1 MSKSEKYGLIGSVTT
16 TALLIL
22 LLFLI
27 VMPGLKT
34 PEDEGIMISFG
45 NANDGAGVTQTPA
58 ATAQP
63 EPPAP
68 KPVTPTTTPK
78 VTPPKENLMTQ
89 KDPSVVAI
97 EEQKKKE
104 KQEREAQERKKR
116 EEEQRIAEQ
125 KRKEQEAIDKANNSM
140 SGLFGNGGTTGSGNT
155 SGTSTQ
161 GNPAGSGTS
170 GGNSWSLSGRSL
182 RGTLVQPSYEKDV
195 EGKITVS
202 IRVNAS
208 GNVVSATIGTP
219 TTISDSVIR
228 NAALAAARSTKFSAG
243 NSEAAGSITY
253 NFRLR

>member
-104 KQEREAQERKKR
+104 RQEREAIERKKR
-116 EEEQRIAEQ
+116 EEEQRLAEQ
-125 KRKEQEAIDKANNSM
+125 KKKQDDIDNLVGGAIKSGGNSN
-140 SGLFGNGGTTGSGNT
+140 STGSGNT
-155 SGTSTQ
+155 SGNTTQ

-202 IRVNAS
+202 IRVDAS

>member
-1 MSKSEKYGLIGSVTT
+1 VSNSEKYGLIGSVIS

-34 PEDEGIMISFG
+34 PEEEGIMISFG

-58 ATAQP
+58 STPQP

-68 KPVTPTTTPK
+68 KPATPTTPK

-89 KDPSVVAI
+89 KDPSAVAI

-104 KQEREAQERKKR
+104 RQEREALERQRK
-116 EEEQRIAEQ
+116 EEEKRIAEQ
-125 KRKEQEAIDKANNSM
+125 KRKEQEAIDKANNQM
-140 SGLFGNGGTTGSGNT
+140 SGLFGNGGNTGSGNT
-155 SGTSTQ
+155 SGNTAQ

-182 RGTLVQPSYEKDV
+182 SGRLVAPSYDNDV
-195 EGKITVS
+195 EGVITVQ
-202 IRVNAS
+202 IRVDAS
-208 GNVVSATIGTP
+208 GNVISATIGTP
-219 TTISDSVIR
+219 TTISEASMR

-243 NSEAAGSITY
+243 NGTATGTITY

>member
-104 KQEREAQERKKR
+104 RQEREAIERKKR
-116 EEEQRIAEQ
+116 EEEQRLAEQ
-125 KRKEQEAIDKANNSM
+125 KKKQDDIDNLVGGAIKSGGNSN
-140 SGLFGNGGTTGSGNT
+140 STGSGNT
-155 SGTSTQ
+155 SGNTTQ

-202 IRVNAS
+202 IRVDAS

-253 NFRLR
+253 NFRLK

>member
-1 MSKSEKYGLIGSVTT
+1 MSNSEKYGLIGSVIS

-58 ATAQP
+58 ATPQP

-68 KPVTPTTTPK
+68 KPTTPATPK

-89 KDPSVVAI
+89 KDPSVVAL

-104 KQEREAQERKKR
+104 KQEREAIERKKR

-125 KRKEQEAIDKANNSM
+125 KRKEQEAIDRANNSM
-140 SGLFGNGGTTGSGNT
+140 SGLFGSGGTTGSGNT
-155 SGTSTQ
+155 SGNNTQ

-182 RGTLVQPSYEKDV
+182 SGQLVRPIYKSGEPGQITINIKVDINGTVISTSL
-195 EGKITVS
+195 GK
-202 IRVNAS
+202 
-208 GNVVSATIGTP
+208 P
-219 TTISDSVIR
+219 TNISDR
-228 NAALAAARSTKFSAG
+228 NLIDAAKEAARRTIFSKG
-243 NSEAAGSITY
+243 NSVAVGSITY
-253 NFRLR
+253 NFVLN

>member
-1 MSKSEKYGLIGSVTT
+1 MSNSEKYGLIGSVIS

-58 ATAQP
+58 ATPQP

-68 KPVTPTTTPK
+68 KPTTPATPK

-89 KDPSVVAI
+89 KDPSVVAL

-104 KQEREAQERKKR
+104 KQEREAIERKKR

-125 KRKEQEAIDKANNSM
+125 KRKEQEAIDRANNSM
-140 SGLFGNGGTTGSGNT
+140 SGLFGSGGTTGSGNT
-155 SGTSTQ
+155 SGNNTQ

-182 RGTLVQPSYEKDV
+182 SGRLVAPSYDNDV
-195 EGKITVS
+195 EGVVTVQ
-202 IRVNAS
+202 IRVDSN
-208 GNVVSATIGTP
+208 GNVISATIGTP
-219 TTISDSVIR
+219 TTISDATTR
-228 NAALAAARSTKFSAG
+228 NAAIAAARSTKFSSG
-243 NSEAAGSITY
+243 SGTAAGSITY

>member
-1 MSKSEKYGLIGSVTT
+1 MSNSEKYGLIGSVIS

-58 ATAQP
+58 ATPQP

-68 KPVTPTTTPK
+68 KPTTPATPK

-89 KDPSVVAI
+89 KDPSVVAL

-104 KQEREAQERKKR
+104 KQEREAIERKKR
-116 EEEQRIAEQ
+116 EDEQRIAEE
-125 KRKEQEAIDKANNSM
+125 KRKQNDIDNLVGGAIKSGGNSN
-140 SGLFGNGGTTGSGNT
+140 SPGSGNS
-155 SGTSTQ
+155 SGNTTQ

-182 RGTLVQPSYEKDV
+182 SGQLVRPIYKSGEPGQITINIKVDINGTVISTSL
-195 EGKITVS
+195 GK
-202 IRVNAS
+202 
-208 GNVVSATIGTP
+208 P
-219 TTISDSVIR
+219 TNISDR
-228 NAALAAARSTKFSAG
+228 NLIDAAKEAARRTIFSKG
-243 NSEAAGSITY
+243 NSVAVGSITY
-253 NFRLR
+253 NFVLN

>member
-1 MSKSEKYGLIGSVTT
+1 MSNSEKYGLIGSVIS

-45 NANDGAGVTQTPA
+45 NADDGAGVTQTPA
-58 ATAQP
+58 ATPQP

-68 KPVTPTTTPK
+68 KPSTPAAPK
-78 VTPPKENLMTQ
+78 VTPKDDLMTQ
-89 KDPSVVAI
+89 KDPSVLAI

-104 KQEREAQERKKR
+104 RLEREAIERQRR

-125 KRKEQEAIDKANNSM
+125 KRKEQEAIDKANSSM
-140 SGLFGNGGTTGSGNT
+140 SGLFGSGGTTGSGNT
-155 SGTSTQ
+155 SGNTTQ
-161 GNPAGSGTS
+161 GNPAGKGTS

-182 RGTLVQPSYEKDV
+182 SGTLAKPSYNEDV
-195 EGKITVS
+195 EGVITVQ
-202 IRVNAS
+202 IRVDAS
-208 GNVVSATIGTP
+208 GNVISATIGTP
-219 TTISDSVIR
+219 TTISIATLRS
-228 NAALAAARSTKFSAG
+228 AALSAARSTKFSSGTGIATG
-243 NSEAAGSITY
+243 TITY